1 MAEKG
6 RAQVGSDVDEWR
18 KYLTGGAGAGED
30 G

>member
-6 RAQVGSDVDEWR
+6 WAQVGSDVDEWR
-18 KYLTGGAGAGED
+18 KYLTGGAGAEED